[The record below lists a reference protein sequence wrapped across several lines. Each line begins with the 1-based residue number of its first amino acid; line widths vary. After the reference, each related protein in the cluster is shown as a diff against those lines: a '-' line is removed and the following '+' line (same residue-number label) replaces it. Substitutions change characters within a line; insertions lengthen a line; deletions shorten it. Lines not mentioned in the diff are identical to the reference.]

1 MLYGQSLSFLGD
13 YCILPA
19 LLVLSTY
26 YENTWVT
33 SGVVIARSLPLVI
46 QPFVGGLIDGLDKL
60 KVMVVTDYLRV
71 VVFLS
76 ILFIPYGQYPIL
88 FLALLFLAYFSGIFF
103 TPARLATMSVL
114 GEDIKKVNTIFSRYT
129 SVFITIGA
137 ILGVIFILIGN
148 VKYAVVLNSV
158 TYFLSA
164 LFLSR
169 IKNLNYEK
177 AELSSMDFQELTK
190 GFIAIINN
198 KYLFNAVFTM
208 FTMAILW
215 GIMYS
220 YFPIV
225 SNQLDTNKE
234 VGNFYLTISI
244 GLGGVIGALVVNKL
258 GFNTKLGIFIFS
270 ILSMITVVTF
280 IQSTNFIY
288 AFIIACI
295 FFATME
301 YGEVIAKVN
310 VQENSVNTI
319 HGRIFSISEAIIG
332 LSISLG
338 SILMNFTNKLG
349 LSIISII
356 LILIFLYDTVYTYL
370 NKKDKSYEKF

>member
-26 YENTWVT
+26 YDNAWVT
-33 SGVVIARSLPLVI
+33 SGVVIVRSLPLVI

-60 KVMVVTDYLRV
+60 KVMIVTDYLRV

-76 ILFIPYGQYPIL
+76 ILFIPYGHYPIL
-88 FLALLFLAYFSGIFF
+88 FLSLLFLAYLSGIFF

-114 GEDIKKVNTIFSRYT
+114 GEDVKKVNIIFSRYT
-129 SVFITIGA
+129 SFFITLGA
-137 ILGVIFILIGN
+137 VLGVIFILLGN
-148 VKYAVVLNSV
+148 VKYAVVLNSL

-164 LFLSR
+164 IYLSK

-177 AELSSMDFQELTK
+177 VELSSMNIQELTR
-190 GFIAIINN
+190 GFIVIFKN

-220 YFPIV
+220 YFPII
-225 SNQLDTNKE
+225 SNNLNIKD

-244 GLGGVIGALVVNKL
+244 GVGGVIGALVVNKL
-258 GFNTKLGIFIFS
+258 GFNTKLGSLVFAIV
-270 ILSMITVVTF
+270 SMSTVVAF
-280 IQSTNFIY
+280 IQSSNFIY

-310 VQENSVNTI
+310 VQENAENAI

-338 SILMNFTNKLG
+338 SILMNFTNTFG
-349 LSIISII
+349 LSIITVV
-356 LILIFLYDTVYTYL
+356 LILVFFFNTIYTYI
-370 NKKDKSYEKF
+370 NKKEHKYESF